1 MATKLIKI
9 IYCSWSSFKKEEWQ
23 NAKDQFELD
32 SQPGKKLGELF
43 ELEFRQVPTSEPL
56 LCDLEA
62 MVKFKIKSA
71 YRYTQVPCIVEHA
84 GLIIEGYEDRSFPG
98 GLT

>member
-1 MATKLIKI
+1 MATKLIRI

-23 NAKDQFELD
+23 IAKARLELD

-43 ELEFRQVPTSEPL
+43 ELEFRQVPTTEPL

-62 MVKFKIKSA
+62 MVKFKIESD
-71 YRYTQVPCIVEHA
+71 RVPWRGVAECGSPRSPAWA
-84 GLIIEGYEDRSFPG
+84 GSVSRRLPG
-98 GLT
+98 S